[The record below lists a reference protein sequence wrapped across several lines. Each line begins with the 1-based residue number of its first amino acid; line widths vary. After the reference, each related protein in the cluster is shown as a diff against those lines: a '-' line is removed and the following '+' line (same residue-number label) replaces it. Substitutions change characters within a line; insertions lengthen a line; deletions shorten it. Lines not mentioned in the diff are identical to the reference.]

1 MEFLLVILLVFIT
14 GFLFAPLGLGGGL
27 LFVPILHY
35 IGGWPLNTSTL
46 VVSLLLTGCVSYGS
60 GFIHHREG
68 LMQINHV
75 RLGTPTALLG
85 AIIGALIVY
94 ILGDEL
100 DPVFKTLA
108 MGIVFWAII
117 KTWKKIDFSSHKG
130 VINCEECNQK
140 LNLPTDFSGKLRC
153 PTCKFE
159 FDTKTGE
166 INDIISSPSEIKHL
180 EYRAGTAFG
189 GMASSVL
196 AIGAGAIYIPVLN
209 QFGGLES
216 RQAIGTSLGLMMVVV
231 PVSVMVHV
239 LLFTGEWPSF
249 WNIFL
254 LPFAVLS
261 GSIIG
266 AKVGLQL
273 SEQIILKGFLSILGI
288 IFVRYL
294 IDILSRI
301 F

>member
-1 MEFLLVILLVFIT
+1 MEFLLVIFLVFIT

-35 IGGWPLNTSTL
+35 IAGWPLNTSTL